1 MRWVWLPAAW
11 DVLRRGCSGLA
22 IGPKA
27 AALSSVVLAKG
38 AAQLCALDGPKHWH
52 ICHQSSGCWFGDCP
66 APSPSLMAAVQPEP
80 PDPHHPPWA
89 AVCFGSLLMLSLD
102 AQQSISPARILSPST
117 QLIGAGQPSCLRHV
131 PGACL
136 QQVWPAL
143 LFAKRR
149 RLPAVPDSR
158 ARADNARA
166 ARTLAI
172 AFPMTLPCPPHSSDA
187 THAFAQGAGTPAVA
201 AGADAVQAALGSAG
215 GLLPGGLI
223 DISVT

>member
-1 MRWVWLPAAW
+1 
-11 DVLRRGCSGLA
+11 
-22 IGPKA
+22 
-27 AALSSVVLAKG
+27 
-38 AAQLCALDGPKHWH
+38 
-52 ICHQSSGCWFGDCP
+52 
-66 APSPSLMAAVQPEP
+66 MATAQPEP
-80 PDPHHPPWA
+80 ADPRHSLWA
-89 AVCFGSLLMLSLD
+89 AVCFGSLLVLSLD

-149 RLPAVPDSR
+149 CLPAVPDSR

-187 THAFAQGAGTPAVA
+187 THAFTRGVGGPAMA
-201 AGADAVQAALGSAG
+201 AGADAVQAARGSAG

>member
-1 MRWVWLPAAW
+1 
-11 DVLRRGCSGLA
+11 
-22 IGPKA
+22 
-27 AALSSVVLAKG
+27 
-38 AAQLCALDGPKHWH
+38 
-52 ICHQSSGCWFGDCP
+52 
-66 APSPSLMAAVQPEP
+66 
-80 PDPHHPPWA
+80 
-89 AVCFGSLLMLSLD
+89 MLSLD

-143 LFAKRR
+143 LFAKHRC
-149 RLPAVPDSR
+149 LPAVPDSG

-187 THAFAQGAGTPAVA
+187 THACARAAHGPAVA
-201 AGADAVQAALGSAG
+201 AGADAAQAALGSAG